1 MNQPKTYTAAS
12 NQRYILRELWHYDRS
27 TIFYALAEIITQIG
41 KGFGTILIPS
51 MIVAFLEQYQK
62 GMITQETLPGA
73 VAKLVTFFVG
83 YSIWC
88 IITGYLKRR
97 NQFQYVKFRCG
108 TMIECTYQKYMSLDY
123 VQCED
128 EKVQQLLKK
137 AGEAVSGNYRGIEGV
152 LHYDVELLKE
162 AGALILYASLISG
175 VSAWLVVLLVVISLV
190 QILSYKLANNYELKH
205 RDAKAK
211 LTVTQDYLDRQAYA
225 VENGKDIRLYQMKE
239 WLSGHYRAANKKYQA
254 LLA

>member
-62 GMITQETLPGA
+62 GMITQETLPGV

-128 EKVQQLLKK
+128 EKSPAAFKESGRGSQRKLPGHRGCASLRRRTLK
-137 AGEAVSGNYRGIEGV
+137 GSRGIDPVRIPDLRCIGMAGRAFGY
-152 LHYDVELLKE
+152 HFTGPDLK
-162 AGALILYASLISG
+162 L
-175 VSAWLVVLLVVISLV
+175 
-190 QILSYKLANNYELKH
+190 
-205 RDAKAK
+205 
-211 LTVTQDYLDRQAYA
+211 
-225 VENGKDIRLYQMKE
+225 
-239 WLSGHYRAANKKYQA
+239 
-254 LLA
+254 

>member
-1 MNQPKTYTAAS
+1 
-12 NQRYILRELWHYDRS
+12 
-27 TIFYALAEIITQIG
+27 
-41 KGFGTILIPS
+41 

-152 LHYDVELLKE
+152 LHYDVEL
-162 AGALILYASLISG
+162 
-175 VSAWLVVLLVVISLV
+175 
-190 QILSYKLANNYELKH
+190 
-205 RDAKAK
+205 
-211 LTVTQDYLDRQAYA
+211 
-225 VENGKDIRLYQMKE
+225 
-239 WLSGHYRAANKKYQA
+239 
-254 LLA
+254 

>member
-73 VAKLVTFFVG
+73 VAKLVTFFAG

-123 VQCED
+123 VQCEAD
-128 EKVQQLLKK
+128 DIVQQVLKK
-137 AGEAVSGNYRGIEGV
+137 AVEAVS
-152 LHYDVELLKE
+152 
-162 AGALILYASLISG
+162 
-175 VSAWLVVLLVVISLV
+175 
-190 QILSYKLANNYELKH
+190 
-205 RDAKAK
+205 
-211 LTVTQDYLDRQAYA
+211 
-225 VENGKDIRLYQMKE
+225 
-239 WLSGHYRAANKKYQA
+239 
-254 LLA
+254 

>member
-137 AGEAVSGNYRGIEGV
+137 AGEAVSGNYRHRGC
-152 LHYDVELLKE
+152 
-162 AGALILYASLISG
+162 ASLRRRTLKGSRGIDPVRIPDLRCIGMAGRTFSCHFTG
-175 VSAWLVVLLVVISLV
+175 SDL
-190 QILSYKLANNYELKH
+190 KL
-205 RDAKAK
+205 
-211 LTVTQDYLDRQAYA
+211 
-225 VENGKDIRLYQMKE
+225 
-239 WLSGHYRAANKKYQA
+239 
-254 LLA
+254 

>member
-1 MNQPKTYTAAS
+1 
-12 NQRYILRELWHYDRS
+12 
-27 TIFYALAEIITQIG
+27 
-41 KGFGTILIPS
+41 

-62 GMITQETLPGA
+62 GMITQATLPGV

-137 AGEAVSGNYRGIEGV
+137 AMEAIRKGDAVVAETVFKNKKKMHKAEKKYSKAHLNRVKNEVCDASMTRYFSG
-152 LHYDVELLKE
+152 
-162 AGALILYASLISG
+162 ILYNFDRMADNC
-175 VSAWLVVLLVVISLV
+175 VSIAEEACDNVAFI
-190 QILSYKLANNYELKH
+190 N
-205 RDAKAK
+205 
-211 LTVTQDYLDRQAYA
+211 LDEETGKSMMERGA
-225 VENGKDIRLYQMKE
+225 V
-239 WLSGHYRAANKKYQA
+239 
-254 LLA
+254 

>member
-1 MNQPKTYTAAS
+1 MNQPKKYTAAS
-12 NQRYILRELWHYDRS
+12 NQRFILRELWHYDRS
-27 TIFYALAEIITQIG
+27 TIFFAIAEIITQIG

-128 EKVQQLLKK
+128 EKVQGHRGCASLRRRTLK
-137 AGEAVSGNYRGIEGV
+137 GSRGIDLVRIPDLRCIGMAGRTFSC
-152 LHYDVELLKE
+152 HFTGSDLK
-162 AGALILYASLISG
+162 L
-175 VSAWLVVLLVVISLV
+175 
-190 QILSYKLANNYELKH
+190 
-205 RDAKAK
+205 
-211 LTVTQDYLDRQAYA
+211 
-225 VENGKDIRLYQMKE
+225 
-239 WLSGHYRAANKKYQA
+239 
-254 LLA
+254 

>member
-108 TMIECTYQKYMSLDY
+108 TMIEFTYQKYMSLDY

-137 AGEAVSGNYRGIEGV
+137 AMEAIRKG
-152 LHYDVELLKE
+152 D
-162 AGALILYASLISG
+162 A
-175 VSAWLVVLLVVISLV
+175 VV
-190 QILSYKLANNYELKH
+190 AE
-205 RDAKAK
+205 
-211 LTVTQDYLDRQAYA
+211 TVF
-225 VENGKDIRLYQMKE
+225 K
-239 WLSGHYRAANKKYQA
+239 NKKKMHKAEKKYSKA
-254 LLA
+254 HLNRVKNEVCDASMTRYFSGIMYNFDRMADNCVSIAEEACDNVAFINLDEETGKSMMERGAV

>member
-62 GMITQETLPGA
+62 GMITQETLPGV

-137 AGEAVSGNYRGIEGV
+137 AMEAIRKGDAVVAETVFKNKKKSLTSSGNRALCFHAVQRTDGV
-152 LHYDVELLKE
+152 H
-162 AGALILYASLISG
+162 A
-175 VSAWLVVLLVVISLV
+175 
-190 QILSYKLANNYELKH
+190 
-205 RDAKAK
+205 
-211 LTVTQDYLDRQAYA
+211 
-225 VENGKDIRLYQMKE
+225 
-239 WLSGHYRAANKKYQA
+239 
-254 LLA
+254 

>member
-62 GMITQETLPGA
+62 GMITQETLPGV

-137 AGEAVSGNYRGIEGV
+137 AMEAIRKG
-152 LHYDVELLKE
+152 D
-162 AGALILYASLISG
+162 A
-175 VSAWLVVLLVVISLV
+175 VV
-190 QILSYKLANNYELKH
+190 AE
-205 RDAKAK
+205 
-211 LTVTQDYLDRQAYA
+211 TVF
-225 VENGKDIRLYQMKE
+225 E
-239 WLSGHYRAANKKYQA
+239 NKKKMHKAEKKYSKA
-254 LLA
+254 HLNRVKNEVCDASMTRYFSGIMYNFDRMADNCVSIAEEACDNVAFINLDEETGKSMMERGAV

>member
-137 AGEAVSGNYRGIEGV
+137 AMEAIRKG
-152 LHYDVELLKE
+152 D
-162 AGALILYASLISG
+162 A
-175 VSAWLVVLLVVISLV
+175 VV
-190 QILSYKLANNYELKH
+190 AE
-205 RDAKAK
+205 
-211 LTVTQDYLDRQAYA
+211 TVF
-225 VENGKDIRLYQMKE
+225 E
-239 WLSGHYRAANKKYQA
+239 NKKKMHKAEKKYSKA
-254 LLA
+254 HLNRVKNEVCDASMTRYFSGIMYNFDRMADNCVSIAEEACDNVAFINLDEETGKSMMERGAV

>member
-1 MNQPKTYTAAS
+1 MNQPKKYTAAS
-12 NQRYILRELWHYDRS
+12 NQRFILRELWHYDRS
-27 TIFYALAEIITQIG
+27 TIFFAIAEIITQIG

-137 AGEAVSGNYRGIEGV
+137 AGEAVSGNYRGIEEIG
-152 LHYDVELLKE
+152 
-162 AGALILYASLISG
+162 
-175 VSAWLVVLLVVISLV
+175 
-190 QILSYKLANNYELKH
+190 
-205 RDAKAK
+205 
-211 LTVTQDYLDRQAYA
+211 
-225 VENGKDIRLYQMKE
+225 
-239 WLSGHYRAANKKYQA
+239 RAHV
-254 LLA
+254 